1 MVRSAVILVDEKK
14 RTDMHR
20 LVERVYLFPAII
32 VLVRIIHQPIVIAI
46 RQVQRQQGNIAEMD
60 EQVGVMRR
68 RRVRI
73 EQHDRVGKVPVRDP
87 RNVHA
92 QRRELLTEDCAR
104 RQRRKI
110 EHEALRRTRAGRAG
124 RCWRRRCRA
133 AALSRCWGRCGRRR
147 HAGPGLAVDFDACQR
162 GRLPVIDDEEAH
174 VAGVYLDPLHRAV
187 PGNRNQGG
195 R

>member
-1 MVRSAVILVDEKK
+1 MVRSAVILVDEKN

-73 EQHDRVGKVPVRDP
+73 EQHDRDREVPVGDASYGHATSRVMLSAVGGLQGGGKV
-87 RNVHA
+87 
-92 QRRELLTEDCAR
+92 ET
-104 RQRRKI
+104 
-110 EHEALRRTRAGRAG
+110 
-124 RCWRRRCRA
+124 
-133 AALSRCWGRCGRRR
+133 
-147 HAGPGLAVDFDACQR
+147 
-162 GRLPVIDDEEAH
+162 
-174 VAGVYLDPLHRAV
+174 
-187 PGNRNQGG
+187 
-195 R
+195 